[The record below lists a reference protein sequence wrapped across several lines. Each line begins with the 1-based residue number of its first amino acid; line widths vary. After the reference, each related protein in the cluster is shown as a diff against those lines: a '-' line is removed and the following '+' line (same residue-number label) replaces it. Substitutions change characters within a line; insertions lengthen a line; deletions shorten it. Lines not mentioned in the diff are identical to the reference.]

1 MADFVESANVK
12 SAIRTLTNPIEDVA
26 TFNNLV
32 QSVITDNPFGCVSYM
47 TAGENHPA
55 VEKTKESYSAKLIY
69 QDNEAKICGTGTH
82 KFNTVA
88 GFNNGIAA
96 LLAAAAVTTAH
107 AGIPAHDSDSDAYSV
122 TLKCHDPSGE
132 IYMVNLTRTRVSLTS
147 YSDEAI
153 RTKVETWADGVQAL
167 A

>member
-12 SAIRTLTNPIEDVA
+12 SAVRTLTDPIEDVA

-55 VEKTKESYSAKLIY
+55 VEKTKESYSAKIVY
-69 QDNEAKICGTGTH
+69 QDNDAKICGTGTH
-82 KFNTVA
+82 KFGTVA
-88 GFNNGIAA
+88 GFNSGISA
-96 LLAAAAVTTAH
+96 LLAADAVTTAH
-107 AGIPAHDSDSDAYSV
+107 AGAPAHDSDSDAYSA

-153 RTKVETWADGVQAL
+153 RTKVETWADGVTAL

>member
-69 QDNEAKICGTGTH
+69 QDNDAKICGTGTH
-82 KFNTVA
+82 KFSTVA
-88 GFNNGIAA
+88 GFNSGISA

-107 AGIPAHDSDSDAYSV
+107 AGTPAHDSDSDAYSV

>member
-1 MADFVESANVK
+1 M
-12 SAIRTLTNPIEDVA
+12 A

-55 VEKTKESYSAKLIY
+55 VEKTKESYTAKLIY
-69 QDNEAKICGTGTH
+69 QDNDGKTCGTATH
-82 KFNTVA
+82 RFNTVT
-88 GFNNGIAA
+88 GFTTGASA
-96 LLAAAAVTTAH
+96 LLAAAAVTSAH
-107 AGIPAHDSDSDAYSV
+107 AGVPARDFESDAYAV

-153 RTKVETWADGVQAL
+153 RTKVETWADSVAAL

>member
-1 MADFVESANVK
+1 MADFVENANVK

-55 VEKTKESYSAKLIY
+55 VEKTKESYTAKLVY
-69 QDNEAKICGTGTH
+69 QNNDAKICGTGTH
-82 KFNTVA
+82 RFSTVA
-88 GFNNGIAA
+88 GFNSGVTA
-96 LLAAAAVTTAH
+96 LLAAAAVTSAH
-107 AGIPAHDSDSDAYSV
+107 AGIPAHDFESDAYSV

-153 RTKVETWADGVQAL
+153 RTKVDTWADGIPEL